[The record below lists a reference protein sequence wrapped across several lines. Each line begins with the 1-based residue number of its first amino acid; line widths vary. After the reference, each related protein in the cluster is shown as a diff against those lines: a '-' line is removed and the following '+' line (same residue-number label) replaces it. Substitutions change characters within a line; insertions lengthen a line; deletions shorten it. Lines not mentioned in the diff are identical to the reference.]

1 MAARDDS
8 VLVIDDGSEVQSIS
22 EDAEDVAVV
31 MRLPPELR
39 LPANPTEDQKS
50 EFVGRVAR
58 MVSQIVDDH
67 PEGCQFE
74 YKVLPLPV
82 EATPT
87 SHRSKAKGKP
97 SSAFQRFF
105 SKSSSSATK
114 VQPSPKTPSRSK
126 ELASRSKGSSGRVK
140 ESPSGTLNQFG
151 FVPVTPRPL
160 GSSSAVSQPMS
171 APESTGSRRG
181 PPPATWTGPPQLPGS
196 NFSPQVPPGSRQQA
210 GLLDHDGTIRGYI
223 DSTMVDYATGQRAP
237 GEFLFD
243 QPPGQQFQLARQSIE
258 SARSGNI
265 VNLTKAQN
273 DQVVSPPA
281 GQGGS
286 VRSARSARS
295 NRDSQRSAQQTSS
308 AKGSQGR
315 ASRKATAPE

>member
-1 MAARDDS
+1 
-8 VLVIDDGSEVQSIS
+8 
-22 EDAEDVAVV
+22 
-31 MRLPPELR
+31 
-39 LPANPTEDQKS
+39 
-50 EFVGRVAR
+50 
-58 MVSQIVDDH
+58 
-67 PEGCQFE
+67 
-74 YKVLPLPV
+74 
-82 EATPT
+82 
-87 SHRSKAKGKP
+87 
-97 SSAFQRFF
+97 
-105 SKSSSSATK
+105 
-114 VQPSPKTPSRSK
+114 
-126 ELASRSKGSSGRVK
+126 
-140 ESPSGTLNQFG
+140 
-151 FVPVTPRPL
+151 
-160 GSSSAVSQPMS
+160 MS

-181 PPPATWTGPPQLPGS
+181 PPPATWTGPPQFPGF

-210 GLLDHDGTIRGYI
+210 GPLDHDGTIRGYI

-258 SARSGNI
+258 SARSGNT
-265 VNLTKAQN
+265 VSPTKAQN